1 MTRNRIDWSEA
12 VAGQYQTSK
21 HQTSK
26 FQTSKYQLVSTSN
39 AADVAETKSSNIGL

>member
-12 VAGQYQTSK
+12 VAGQY
-21 HQTSK
+21 QTSK